1 MKLPTQNCKNAHP
14 KITFF
19 LFRMSET
26 EQTEQQNVIED
37 IEDNNQV
44 ESESEDDGETVTMS
58 IIEVPEPEVDLQ
70 SR

>member
-1 MKLPTQNCKNAHP
+1 
-14 KITFF
+14 
-19 LFRMSET
+19 MSET
-26 EQTEQQNVIED
+26 EQTEQPNVIED